1 MEKRLGQFP
10 FVVVLAAGRSSR
22 MLSEKP
28 KFFHV
33 LGGRPMVHY
42 VLDTLGVFDPQY
54 CVWVIQKEKESLFQE
69 SFQSYFQSLVS
80 PDKSGGDGQ
89 DSSIKA
95 LAGCQASLRWSYQEC
110 PLGTGDALKAG
121 FITLKEA
128 QESLEETFSTK
139 DVLVMMGDCP
149 LVTPEILELLLKKR
163 DHNPQ
168 ADMIVMGMVPVG
180 NHRYGRL
187 VWTDRQSRVM
197 KEQESPVER
206 VLGFVDGNRSVKGIV
221 ECRDWEE
228 EQKDLHNPS
237 TPLPEASGHGE
248 ISKIKDLRVQDQP
261 LKEGDI
267 CYGGIALIRAG
278 ALEDFLDKILPNPHT
293 QEYQLTDLVG
303 LIEES
308 GGFVDWVMAPY
319 QSLVGVNTRKDLADA
334 ERLMQ
339 DRFRRDI
346 MEQGV
351 TLVDPSSVFLS
362 YDTQIGCDTTIY
374 PFVSFGPGV
383 VLGKKCEVLS
393 FSHLTQSHIGNSC
406 KIGPYARLR
415 EGVCMAAESE
425 IGNFVELKDA
435 QMGFAT
441 KIKHLSYVGNG
452 RLGNHVT
459 LGAGVITCN
468 YDGRQKSYTT
478 LGDGVFV
485 GSNAVL
491 IAPITLGQGSLVGA
505 GSTLTQS
512 VEQDALTL
520 ARSPQIMLSG
530 GAKRYWARRKSVH
543 KA

>member
-95 LAGCQASLRWSYQEC
+95 LAGFQASLKWSYQEC
-110 PLGTGDALKAG
+110 PLGTGDALRTG
-121 FITLKEA
+121 FATLKEA
-128 QESLEETFSTK
+128 EPLEERFLTK

-168 ADMIVMGMVPVG
+168 ADMIVMGMVPVDS
-180 NHRYGRL
+180 HRYGRL

-197 KEQESPVER
+197 KKHKDPVER
-206 VLGFVDGNRSVKGIV
+206 FLALGQRSVKAIV
-221 ECRDWEE
+221 EWRDWEE
-228 EQKDLHNPS
+228 EQNDPQNLSN
-237 TPLPEASGHGE
+237 PLPKALGHEE
-248 ISKIKDLRVQDQP
+248 ISKIKDLRGQDQF

-278 ALEDFLDKILPNPHT
+278 VLETFLDKILPNPHT

-334 ERLMQ
+334 EHLMQ
-339 DRFRRDI
+339 DRFRKNI

-393 FSHLTQSHIGNSC
+393 FSHLNQSHIGNSC

-468 YDGRQKSYTT
+468 YDGHKKSYTT

-520 ARSPQIMLSG
+520 GRSPQIVLSG